1 MSAPEIL
8 AARGSS
14 TSGRPA
20 WAARRSRRA
29 PVGDGD
35 LEQRFPP
42 RLVPATWAASG
53 QDRRQLLTRLLAP
66 PFATGGA
73 DTRERRRLGL
83 IRLLDWLEQQPGDS
97 WQQRWVSSGADAAG
111 NLAWRELPTRWLR
124 ACGKGHQDP
133 HGDYVM
139 FSTGLY
145 LMICG
150 DAIRPSLSWLL
161 RPGTPRLLV
170 TEMARSRDPA
180 GFAALAASV
189 DGDPASA
196 STGKEALRWIAVILA
211 AKGGM
216 IAGITVGDCLELARI
231 PVSADGRAR
240 SLTFYQM
247 LQSAGVLGEAA
258 PLTAR
263 VFTAGGQLSAA
274 ELIDRYHLASQPV
287 RDLLVDYLRERQ
299 VTVDYTTLQALAGIL
314 GRLFWADLEL
324 HNAGISS
331 LRLNPEAAAGW
342 KQRIMVK
349 KTAAGPAGPARADAP
364 RLDAVNVLTTVRA
377 FYLDIARWAAD
388 DPARWGP
395 WAVPCPIRA
404 EEIPRDKHARQRK
417 SRMDQRTRERL
428 PALPALTAA
437 VGAER
442 KAAAELLAAA
452 RAAGP
457 GTVFTAGR
465 RTWRRAELTPRHH
478 SGRTWAEDPGTGRRA
493 DLTLREHQAFWAWA
507 AVEVLRHTGIRVEE
521 LTELSHHSL
530 IHYRL
535 PDTSELIPLLQIA
548 PSKTDAERLL
558 VISPELADVL
568 SAIIRRIRDDTG
580 AVPLVTAYDPHER
593 VWNPPMPLLFQR
605 RFGLENRPVGS
616 QAIRKLLH
624 TALSRT
630 SLTDNAGRPL
640 RFSPHD
646 FRRIFVTDAI
656 LNGMP
661 PHIAQLVCGHR
672 DINTT
677 MGYKTVYPQEAIDG
691 HRAFIARRRA
701 LRPGEEYRTP
711 TDAEWDEFLGHFQR
725 RKVAYG
731 TCGRSYGTPCIH
743 EHACLRCP
751 LLRPD
756 PAQRDRLADVC
767 ANLADRISEAER
779 EGWPGE
785 VEGLNVSLA
794 AARQKIT
801 QIDEMTARRTTTDL
815 GMPAITASPSAD
827 QDNANKE
834 STNPVF
840 R

>member
-1 MSAPEIL
+1 VSAPAMLE
-8 AARGSS
+8 AR
-14 TSGRPA
+14 SGGTPGLPA
-20 WAARRSRRA
+20 RAARRSRRA
-29 PVGDGD
+29 PVEDGD
-35 LEQRFPP
+35 LQQRFPP
-42 RLVPATWAASG
+42 RRIPATWAAAG

-133 HGDYVM
+133 KGDYVM

-161 RPGTPRLLV
+161 TPGTPRLLV

-180 GFAALAASV
+180 GFAALAAST

-196 STGKEALRWIAVILA
+196 GKEALRWIAVILA
-211 AKGGM
+211 AKGGI
-216 IAGITVGDCLELARI
+216 IADIAVGDCLELARI
-231 PVSADGRAR
+231 PVSADGRAT

-263 VFTAGGQLSAA
+263 VFTAGGQLSPA

-299 VTVDYTTLQALAGIL
+299 ATVDYTTLQALAGIL

-324 HNAGISS
+324 HNPGISS
-331 LRLNPEAAAGW
+331 LRLSPQAAAGW
-342 KQRIMVK
+342 KQRMMVK
-349 KTAAGPAGPARADAP
+349 KTPAGPARADAP

-377 FYLDIARWAAD
+377 FYLDIAQWAAD

-395 WAVPCPIRA
+395 WAVPCPIRG

-428 PALPALTAA
+428 PALPALTASA
-437 VGAER
+437 GAER
-442 KAAAELLAAA
+442 TAAAELLAAA
-452 RAAGP
+452 RAAPP
-457 GTVFTAGR
+457 GAVFTAAGQ
-465 RTWRRAELTPRHH
+465 TWRRAELTPRRR
-478 SGRTWAEDPGTGRRA
+478 SGRTWAEDPATGQRA
-493 DLTLREHQAFWAWA
+493 DLTLREHRAFWAWA

-530 IHYRL
+530 IQYRL
-535 PDTSELIPLLQIA
+535 PDTGELIPLLQIA

-568 SAIIRRIRDDTG
+568 SAVICRIRDDTG

-593 VWNPPMPLLFQR
+593 IWNPPVPLLFQR
-605 RFGLENRPVGS
+605 RLALENRPIGD
-616 QAIRKLLH
+616 QAIRTLLH
-624 TALSRT
+624 VALSRT

-646 FRRIFVTDAI
+646 FRRIFVTDAV

-677 MGYKTVYPQEAIDG
+677 MGYKTVYPQEVIDG
-691 HRAFIARRRA
+691 HRAFLARRRA
-701 LRPGEEYRTP
+701 LRPGGEYRTP
-711 TDAEWDEFLGHFQR
+711 TDQEWDEFLGHFQR

-767 ANLADRISEAER
+767 ANLTDRISEAER
-779 EGWPGE
+779 EGWLGE
-785 VEGLNVSLA
+785 VDGLRVSLA

-801 QIDEMTARRTTTDL
+801 QIDELTAPRTTTDL
-815 GMPAITASPSAD
+815 GIPGFNI
-827 QDNANKE
+827 
-834 STNPVF
+834 NPQPMMTMQSKN

>member
-1 MSAPEIL
+1 MAED
-8 AARGSS
+8 A
-14 TSGRPA
+14 
-20 WAARRSRRA
+20 
-29 PVGDGD
+29 D
-35 LEQRFPP
+35 LRQHFPP
-42 RLVPATWAASG
+42 RPSPATWDAAG
-53 QDRRQLLTRLLAP
+53 QDRGQLLTGLLAP
-66 PFATGGA
+66 PFATGGS

-83 IRLLDWLEQQPGDS
+83 IRLLDWLEQQPDGC
-97 WQQRWVSSGADAAG
+97 WQQRWASSGADAAG
-111 NLAWRELPTRWLR
+111 NLAWREIPTRWLR
-124 ACGKGHQDP
+124 AAGKGHQDP
-133 HGDYVM
+133 KADYVM

-161 RPGTPRLLV
+161 TPGTPRLLV

-180 GFAALAASV
+180 GFAELAASLQ
-189 DGDPASA
+189 DDPASA
-196 STGKEALRWIAVILA
+196 NTRKQALRSIAVILA

-216 IAGITVGDCLELARI
+216 IADITVGDCLELAQI
-231 PVSADGRAR
+231 PVSAGGRVR
-240 SLTFYQM
+240 SLAFYQM
-247 LQSAGVLGEAA
+247 LQSAGVLDEAA

-274 ELIDRYHLASQPV
+274 QLIDRYHLACQPV

-299 VTVDYTTLQALAGIL
+299 VTVDYTTLQALAGML
-314 GRLFWADLEL
+314 GRLFWADLER
-324 HNAGISS
+324 HNPGISS
-331 LRLNPEAAAGW
+331 LRLSPQAATGW
-342 KQRIMVK
+342 KQRIRVK
-349 KTAAGPAGPARADAP
+349 NTSSGHAAAPADVP

-377 FYLDIARWAAD
+377 FYLDIAHWAAD

-428 PALPALTAA
+428 PALPALTAS
-437 VGAER
+437 VRAER
-442 KAAAELLAAA
+442 TAAADLLAAA
-452 RAAGP
+452 RAARP
-457 GTVFTAGR
+457 GTMFTAGG
-465 RTWRRAELTPRHH
+465 RTWHRTQLTPRHH
-478 SGRTWAEDPGTGRRA
+478 SGRTWAEDPGTGQRA
-493 DLTLREHQAFWAWA
+493 DLTLREHRAFWAWA

-530 IHYRL
+530 IQYRL
-535 PDTSELIPLLQIA
+535 PDTGELIPLVQIA

-568 SAIIRRIRDDTG
+568 SAIISRIRDDTG
-580 AVPLVTAYDPHER
+580 AMPLVTAYDPHER

-605 RFGLENRPVGS
+605 RFGLENRPIGD
-616 QAIRKLLH
+616 QAIRNLLRD
-624 TALSRT
+624 ALSRT
-630 SLTDNAGRPL
+630 SLTDNTGRPL

-677 MGYKTVYPQEAIDG
+677 MGYKTVYPQEVIDG

-701 LRPGEEYRTP
+701 LRPGGEYRTP
-711 TDAEWDEFLGHFQR
+711 TDEEWDEFLGHFQR

-756 PAQRDRLADVC
+756 PAQRDRLTDVC
-767 ANLADRISEAER
+767 TNLLDRISEAEHQ
-779 EGWPGE
+779 GWLGE
-785 VEGLNVSLA
+785 VEGLKISLA

-801 QIDEMTARRTTTDL
+801 QIDELTTRPTTTDL
-815 GMPAITASPSAD
+815 GMPAFSV
-827 QDNANKE
+827 
-834 STNPVF
+834 NP
-840 R
+840 